1 MLSNIRKFSKTIFA
15 KILLVIII
23 IPFIFWG
30 MGGVFSS
37 GNQNSIV
44 KINNHN
50 ISTQDFMDYLNNS
63 RIDQKVIRDNIDKE
77 ILEQLLSELVSVTLL
92 NMEVK
97 DLNITVS
104 EQSLV
109 NVIKKNKQFLG
120 ENNLFSRIKY
130 EKFLLLQNLTAVQF
144 EEKIKKNELRKRL
157 FSYVSG
163 GIQSPLFITNNLYKE
178 QTGKIDIEFINLETI
193 YKKKKNF
200 TLDEI
205 NKYIELNSE
214 SLKEEYIN
222 FSYAKITPKD
232 LVATDEFNELFF
244 EKIDEIENKI
254 SNEINFQELVD
265 DLKIKT
271 TNKSKFKPNNKSSS
285 IEEKIYQKRNEN
297 NIQLIDENEFYVLF
311 KVNDIN
317 KTLPSIKNLKFLDKI
332 KKLLFEKNKYEYN
345 KKIFDKI
352 VNKKYT
358 NIDFKNLAKSNS
370 LNINQIKLNSIKDN
384 KKFEIN
390 SVKLL
395 YTQPINS
402 FVLIGDEKNN
412 IFLANIKKISN
423 NNISKNSE
431 EFLSYKK
438 QTNIKIRDTVY
449 KSYDYYIAQKY
460 KVKINEQTLERVKNY
475 FK

>member
-1 MLSNIRKFSKTIFA
+1 MLNNIREFSKTIFA

-37 GNQNSIV
+37 GNQNNIV

-63 RIDQKVIRDNIDKE
+63 RIDQKVIRNNIDKE
-77 ILEQLLSELVSVTLL
+77 ILEQLLSELISITLL
-92 NMEVK
+92 NMEIK
-97 DLNITVS
+97 DLNITIS

-109 NVIKKNKQFLG
+109 SVIKKNKQFLD
-120 ENNLFSRIKY
+120 EHNFFSRTKY
-130 EKFLLLQNLTAVQF
+130 EKFLLLQNLTAIQF
-144 EEKIKKNELRKRL
+144 EEKLKKNELRKRL

-163 GIQSPLFITNNLYKE
+163 GIQSPLFITNNVYKA
-178 QTGKIDIEFINLETI
+178 QTGKVDIEFINLETI
-193 YKKKKNF
+193 YKKKENF

-222 FSYAKITPKD
+222 FSYSKITPKD
-232 LVATDEFNELFF
+232 LIGTNEFNELFF
-244 EKIDEIENKI
+244 KKIDEIENKI
-254 SNEINFQELVD
+254 SNEINFQKLVN

-271 TNKSKFKPNNKSSS
+271 ISKNKFKPNDKSDKV
-285 IEEKIYQKRNEN
+285 EKKIYQKRNEN
-297 NIQLIDENEFYVLF
+297 SIQLIDENEFYVLF
-311 KVNDIN
+311 KVNNIN
-317 KTLPSIKNLKFLDKI
+317 KTLPSIKNQKFLNKV
-332 KKLLFEKNKYEYN
+332 KNLLFEKNKYEYN

-412 IFLANIKKISN
+412 IFLANIKKISK
-423 NNISKNSE
+423 NNISENSE
-431 EFLSYKK
+431 EFLNYKE
-438 QTNIKIRDTVY
+438 QANIKIRDTVY

-460 KVKINEQTLERVKNY
+460 KVKINEKTLERVKNY

>member
-1 MLSNIRKFSKTIFA
+1 MLNNIRKFSKTIFA

-63 RIDQKVIRDNIDKE
+63 KIDQKVIRDNIDKE

-97 DLNITVS
+97 DLNIKVS

-109 NVIKKNKQFLG
+109 SVIKTNKQFLDV
-120 ENNLFSRIKY
+120 NNLFSRTKY

-144 EEKIKKNELRKRL
+144 EGKLKKNELRKKL
-157 FSYVSG
+157 LSYVSG
-163 GIQSPLFITNNLYKE
+163 GIQSPLFIINNVYKE
-178 QTGKIDIEFINLETI
+178 QTGNIDIEFINLETI
-193 YKKKKNF
+193 YKKKENF
-200 TLDEI
+200 TLNEI
-205 NKYIELNSE
+205 NKYIKLNSE

-222 FSYAKITPKD
+222 FSYAKITPKN
-232 LVATDEFNELFF
+232 LIGTDEFNELFF

-271 TNKSKFKPNNKSSS
+271 TNKSKFKPNDKNNS
-285 IEEKIYQKRNEN
+285 IEQKIYQKRNEN

-311 KVNDIN
+311 QVNDIN
-317 KTLPSIKNLKFLDKI
+317 KTLPSIENLKFLDKI

-345 KKIFDKI
+345 KKIFNKI

-358 NIDFKNLAKSNS
+358 NIDFKNLAESNS

-402 FVLIGDEKNN
+402 FVLISDKQNN

-460 KVKINEQTLERVKNY
+460 KVKINEKTLERVKNY